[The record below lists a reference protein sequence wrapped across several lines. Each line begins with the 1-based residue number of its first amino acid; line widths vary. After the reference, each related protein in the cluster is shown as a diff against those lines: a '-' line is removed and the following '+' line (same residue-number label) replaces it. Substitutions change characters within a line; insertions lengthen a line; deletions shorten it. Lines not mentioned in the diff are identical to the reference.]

1 MTLDNDLHGNA
12 GLTILLVD
20 DELAQL
26 MLLRMLLEQ
35 QEYKVVTATNGQE
48 ALELYRKNPN
58 IRLVVTDID
67 MPIMDGYDLIRSIRS
82 EQSRYTYTIVLTSNE
97 DKDSVVKALN
107 CGADDFLT
115 KPALNEELQL
125 RIKSGIRLLRLESH
139 DALILSLAKL
149 AEYRSEET
157 GYHLER
163 VQRYA
168 WLLAE
173 DLVDNCPHLHL
184 TIALA
189 EEISQVTVLH
199 DIGKV
204 ATPDNILHKPGK
216 LTESEFEIM
225 KDHATIGGKMLL
237 DIFSQTGSHYIKTA
251 SDIAMYHHEKYDGS
265 GYPDG
270 LAGEEIPISARIM
283 ALADIYDAMST
294 KRCYKEAFPHEK
306 VKAIIVEGRGKHL
319 DPDVVDSF
327 LRQEYVWLAIKE
339 RYQ

>member
-1 MTLDNDLHGNA
+1 MTFKDNLPQNA

-20 DELAQL
+20 DEVAQL
-26 MLLRMLLEQ
+26 LLLRMLLEQ
-35 QEYKVVTATNGQE
+35 QDYKVVTASNGQE
-48 ALELYRKNPN
+48 ALELFRKNPT
-58 IRLVVTDID
+58 IRLVVTDLD
-67 MPIMDGYDLIRSIRS
+67 MPVMDGYELIRCIRS

-97 DKDSVVKALN
+97 DKTSVVKALN
-107 CGADDFLT
+107 FGADDFLT

-157 GYHLER
+157 GFHLER

-173 DLVDNCPHLHL
+173 DMTENCPELAL
-184 TIALA
+184 TIAFA
-189 EEISQVTVLH
+189 EELSQVTVLH

-216 LTESEFEIM
+216 LTEAEFEIM
-225 KDHATIGGKMLL
+225 KDHAGIGGKMLL
-237 DIFSQTGSHYIKTA
+237 DIFTQTGSHYIKTA

-265 GYPDG
+265 GYPEG
-270 LAGEEIPISARIM
+270 LAGDEIPISARIM
-283 ALADIYDAMST
+283 ALADIYDAMSS

-306 VKAIIVEGRGKHL
+306 VKSIIVEMRGKHL

-327 LRQEYVWLAIKE
+327 LRQEYVWLAIKD

>member
-1 MTLDNDLHGNA
+1 MTFNDILQNNPQ
-12 GLTILLVD
+12 LTILLVD
-20 DELAQL
+20 DEQAQL

-35 QEYKVVTATNGQE
+35 QEYTVVTATNGEE
-48 ALELYRKNPN
+48 ALELFRRNPN
-58 IRLVVTDID
+58 IRLVVTDIA
-67 MPIMDGYDLIRSIRS
+67 MPVMDGYELIRNIRK

-97 DKDSVVKALN
+97 DKSSVVKALN
-107 CGADDFLT
+107 YGADDFLT

-157 GYHLER
+157 GFHLER
-163 VQRYA
+163 VQRYT

-173 DLVDNCPHLHL
+173 DISDNCPQLE
-184 TIALA
+184 ISAAFA

-216 LTESEFEIM
+216 LTDSEFEIM
-225 KDHATIGGKMLL
+225 KEHAAIGGKMLL

-251 SDIAMYHHEKYDGS
+251 SDIAMYHHEKFDGS
-265 GYPDG
+265 GYPEG
-270 LAGEEIPISARIM
+270 LVGDEIPISARIM
-283 ALADIYDAMST
+283 ALADIYDAMSS
-294 KRCYKEAFPHEK
+294 KRCYKEAFSHEK
-306 VKAIIVEGRGKHL
+306 VKSIIVEMRGKHL

-327 LRQEYVWLAIKE
+327 LRQEYVWLAIKD

>member
-1 MTLDNDLHGNA
+1 MTFNDILQKNPQ
-12 GLTILLVD
+12 LTILLVD

-35 QEYKVVTATNGQE
+35 QEYTVVTATNGEE
-48 ALELYRKNPN
+48 ALELFRRNPN

-67 MPIMDGYDLIRSIRS
+67 MPVMDGYELIRNIRK

-97 DKDSVVKALN
+97 DKSSVVKALN
-107 CGADDFLT
+107 YGADDFLT

-157 GYHLER
+157 GFHLER
-163 VQRYA
+163 VQRYT

-173 DLVDNCPHLHL
+173 DISDNCPQLE
-184 TIALA
+184 ISAAFA

-216 LTESEFEIM
+216 LTDSEFEIM
-225 KDHATIGGKMLL
+225 KEHAAIGGKMLL

-251 SDIAMYHHEKYDGS
+251 SDIAMYHHEKFDGS
-265 GYPDG
+265 GYPEG
-270 LAGEEIPISARIM
+270 LAGDEIPISARIM
-283 ALADIYDAMST
+283 ALADIYDAMSS
-294 KRCYKEAFPHEK
+294 KRCYKEAFSHEK
-306 VKAIIVEGRGKHL
+306 VKSIIVEMRGKHL

-327 LRQEYVWLAIKE
+327 LRQEYVWLAIKD